1 MAKRGNLQTFLEYAA
16 AKSVLSTLSR
26 LPAPVA
32 MGIGRAVGG
41 IAYLL
46 ARDLRRT
53 AATNLRLAFPE
64 KTDKER
70 AQLVRGCFD
79 SLGRLMGFF
88 SQMSSRSEA
97 ELKQLIDVQGWEN
110 LEAAKKENGQKLLLY
125 TGHLGAWEL
134 TSFGFSLL
142 GHKFVFL
149 VRRVDNPRIEQMV
162 DRVRTRFGNE
172 TIDKLSAGRE
182 MLRILRHGKTSIGLL
197 PDLNTL
203 DDEAIFIDFFGVP
216 AATTFLFAKF
226 ALRTNTPIIPVFSPW
241 SEEKGKYLIIV
252 EPPVSFERTDDEEE
266 NVRRLTIG
274 LTQRIENQIRQYP
287 SQWLWVHKRWKTRPP
302 GEPTIY

>member
-1 MAKRGNLQTFLEYAA
+1 MAKRGKLQTFLEYSVAR
-16 AKSVLSTLSR
+16 SVLTTLGY
-26 LPAPVA
+26 LPPSIA
-32 MGIGRAVGG
+32 MGIGRTVGG
-41 IAYLL
+41 VAYLL

-53 AATNLRLAFPE
+53 AATNLQLAFP
-64 KTDKER
+64 DKSDAER

-79 SLGRLMGFF
+79 SLGRLLGFF

-97 ELKQLIDVQGWEN
+97 ELKDLIDVQGWEN
-110 LEAAKKENGQKLLLY
+110 LETERDIHGQKLLLY

-142 GHKFVFL
+142 GHRFVFL
-149 VRRVDNPRIEQMV
+149 VRRIDNPRIEQMV
-162 DRVRTRFGNE
+162 DRVRTRFGNQ

-241 SEEKGKYLIIV
+241 DEEKGKYLIIV
-252 EPPVSFERTDDEEE
+252 EKPVTFERTDDEEE
-266 NVRRLTIG
+266 NVKRLTIG
-274 LTQRIENQIRQYP
+274 LTQRIENQIRRYP

-302 GEPTIY
+302 GEPGIY

>member
-1 MAKRGNLQTFLEYAA
+1 MAKRGNLQSFLEYSVAR
-16 AKSVLSTLSR
+16 SVLSTLGF
-26 LPAPVA
+26 LPPSIA

-41 IAYLL
+41 VAYVL

-53 AATNLRLAFPE
+53 ADTNLRLAFPE
-64 KTDKER
+64 KSDEER
-70 AQLVRGCFD
+70 AQLVRGSFD
-79 SLGRLMGFF
+79 SLGRLLGFF
-88 SQMSSRSEA
+88 SQMSSRSEE
-97 ELKQLIDVQGWEN
+97 ELKDLIDVQGWEN
-110 LEAAKKENGQKLLLY
+110 LEAQREVHGQKLLLY

-142 GHKFVFL
+142 GHRFVFL
-149 VRRVDNPRIEQMV
+149 VRRIDNPRIEQMV
-162 DRVRTRFGNE
+162 DRVRTRFGNQ

-226 ALRTNTPIIPVFSPW
+226 ALRTGTPIIPVFSPW
-241 SEEKGKYLIIV
+241 DEEKGKYLIIV
-252 EPPVSFERTDDEEE
+252 EKPVTFERTDDEDE

-274 LTQRIENQIRQYP
+274 LTQRIENQIRRYP

-302 GEPTIY
+302 GEPGIY